1 MARSIDGGLE
11 PTAHSAVQAMIVRA
25 QQLADQSGK
34 SVGLVYD
41 LTKDEIS
48 LVDIADSDAAGL
60 DFVRVLV
67 PAEDGK
73 DGAAEPAG
81 DPFQQEFC
89 FEL

>member
-48 LVDIADSDAAGL
+48 LVDIADSDAAGV
-60 DFVRVLV
+60 DFVRIMT
-67 PAEDGK
+67 PAEDGQNRL
-73 DGAAEPAG
+73 AESAG